1 MENADNTEPNAPENR
16 RMTRGM
22 RAAGGVIPPVA
33 PRVKKPKVTQI
44 KREDPEDDD
53 GKSQGSQQPSAQPKK
68 EKAPSFDS
76 SDPWTCVHM
85 TFLPS
90 TTLVIRLLTRDY
102 TKTPRD
108 DELIEAAHKYK
119 WRAIRK
125 HTLRELKTITVTEQR
140 QARKKLKENPR
151 DGLQQIKLNLLKAI
165 TSHIRTEYSDSMY
178 AKWREGRDKVRM
190 N

>member
-1 MENADNTEPNAPENR
+1 MENADNTESNAPEYR

-22 RAAGGVIPPVA
+22 RAAGGVIPPAA
-33 PRVKKPKVTQI
+33 PRVKKPKVTRI
-44 KREDPEDDD
+44 KREDPEDGD

-76 SDPWTCVHM
+76 SDPWTCGPNDV
-85 TFLPS
+85 PAIDNI
-90 TTLVIRLLTRDY
+90 VRLLTRDY

-119 WRAIRK
+119 WRGIRK

-151 DGLQQIKLNLLKAI
+151 DVHQQIKLNLLKAI
-165 TSHIRTEYSDSMY
+165 TSHIRSEYSDSMY